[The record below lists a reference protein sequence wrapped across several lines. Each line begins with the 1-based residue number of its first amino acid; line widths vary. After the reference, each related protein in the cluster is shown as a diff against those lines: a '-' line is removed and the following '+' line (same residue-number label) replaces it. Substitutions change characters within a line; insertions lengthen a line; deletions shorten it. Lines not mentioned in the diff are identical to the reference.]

1 MKLIDDIDGNL
12 LGLWK
17 FWSVRLGVL
26 AAACTAALTTYAGFK
41 VIDPAIVAWV
51 PTWVLGA
58 LAGGGMLFSA
68 AGVVARGIPQPKLRE
83 PQGSDDNAEHA

>member
-1 MKLIDDIDGNL
+1 MKLIDELDGSL
-12 LGLWK
+12 LKLWG

-51 PTWVLGA
+51 PMWVLGA

-68 AGVVARGIPQPKLRE
+68 SAVVARGIPQPKLRE
-83 PQGSDDNAEHA
+83 PQGGDDTEHA